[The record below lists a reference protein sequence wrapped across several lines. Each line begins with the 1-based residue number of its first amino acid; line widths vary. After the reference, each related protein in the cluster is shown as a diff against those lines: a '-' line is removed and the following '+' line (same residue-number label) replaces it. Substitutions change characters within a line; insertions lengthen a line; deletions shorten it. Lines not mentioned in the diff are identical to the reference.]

1 MEVGNISV
9 SVRAEAATA
18 FVVARVGVAV
28 GVAAGARVATRVG
41 VEVGTVVAVSVGS
54 DVAVA
59 SAAATISGATVGA
72 GAVIAAFAALSKAI
86 AAPIPS
92 FAGAASVVVAPTARI
107 GTAWGV
113 AVPARRGSS
122 VVASVS
128 MRLKTVCKLVRRI
141 LPSPAI
147 PTIKVSNIT
156 ARKRIA
162 ALNPIWARRWGR
174 TSLPQVGHI
183 FNAVDTVAP
192 QKLQRISSDSVEY
205 S

>member
-1 MEVGNISV
+1 MGNISV

-59 SAAATISGATVGA
+59 SVTTATLSAAIVGA
-72 GAVIAAFAALSKAI
+72 VVVLAAFAALSRAI

-128 MRLKTVCKLVRRI
+128 MRLKTVCRLVRRI